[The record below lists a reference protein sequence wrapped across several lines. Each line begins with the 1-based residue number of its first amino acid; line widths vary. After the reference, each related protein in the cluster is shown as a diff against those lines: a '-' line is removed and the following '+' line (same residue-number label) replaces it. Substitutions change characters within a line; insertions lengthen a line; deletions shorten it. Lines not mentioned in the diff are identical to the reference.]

1 MRSIHG
7 KNRIL
12 NQENYFH
19 NERVLLYI
27 LFTNRSN
34 YKIQY
39 IMYYR
44 NMWCKKACNT
54 ICGTVLNL
62 FINSYI

>member
-1 MRSIHG
+1 MRLIHG

-39 IMYYR
+39 NMYYR

>member
-39 IMYYR
+39 NMYYR
-44 NMWCKKACNT
+44 NMWCKKGCNT
-54 ICGTVLNL
+54 IYGTVLNL